1 MANHKFKP
9 TLSRNVVAFQKKKK
23 KGKLKEMSIYDFISV
38 NLIRFLKSNK
48 SFVVA
53 DKSSQVFYT
62 NYNSLKDC
70 DVVKKTPPCDSSC

>member
-1 MANHKFKP
+1 
-9 TLSRNVVAFQKKKK
+9 
-23 KGKLKEMSIYDFISV
+23 MSIYDFISV